1 MENTDQKQPAEATD
15 AEVQALE
22 SPADVAESAP
32 IAESVP
38 IADAPAAETQTLDEM
53 LRQAEEAGYKRGLA
67 ERQAIEALEAPSV
80 WDDIRRKEAERA
92 GKIAFEDRFLTCMRP
107 SVWD

>member
-1 MENTDQKQPAEATD
+1 MENTDQKQSAEATD
-15 AEVQALE
+15 AEVQAIE

-32 IAESVP
+32 V
-38 IADAPAAETQTLDEM
+38 ADAPAAETQTLDEM